1 MQTLE
6 LWIDQEYARDV
17 DASPYRAVYEDEH
30 ECYRV
35 TIPVEDEESW
45 LASGWAEIASF
56 HGFQPESVIYCF

>member
-35 TIPVEDEESW
+35 TIPVENESDYLTTEW
-45 LASGWAEIASF
+45 GDIALA
-56 HGFQPESVIYCF
+56 HGFQPESVVYCF